1 MFIMEFIFI
10 LTGLAVLFLV
20 LNRRATSSHPQSD
33 PANNAQQTTW
43 QADLHFETALMRLQD
58 RIEQDKL
65 TLRHT
70 KGMLP
75 MAIAQSK
82 EHLHELE
89 RNLAWLQRV
98 RRMYRNLLEQ
108 YEGDTKH
115 LKKLLD
121 DWRKFTDAIW
131 ARSNTDEWQELYAE
145 HGLEI
150 EGDLYEKSKLYGERA
165 EKVANHL
172 FDQAPNT
179 Q

>member
-1 MFIMEFIFI
+1 MELIVI
-10 LTGLAVLFLV
+10 LTVFATVCLV
-20 LNRRATSSHPQSD
+20 LNRLDMLHGSKP
-33 PANNAQQTTW
+33 NADGNDQQTAW
-43 QADLHFETALMRLQD
+43 QSDLHFETALARLKD
-58 RIEQDKL
+58 RIAHDRL
-65 TLRHT
+65 VLRHT
-70 KGMLP
+70 KGILP
-75 MAIAQSK
+75 ATIAQSK
-82 EHLHELE
+82 DHLRELE
-89 RNLAWLQRV
+89 RNLARLERV
-98 RRMYRNLLEQ
+98 RGMYKDLLEQ
-108 YEGDTKH
+108 YDGDTKH
-115 LKKLLD
+115 QKKLLS